1 MKLDKFKSGIYLQQD
16 NYKSFLPTKINEDFE
31 YEDMMINKLLSEAE
45 RELSK
50 LNTYAKL
57 LPNIDLY
64 IKMHVLVEA
73 SKSSKIEGTKTSI
86 EENLMDESEIDPE
99 KRDDWEE
106 VQNYVKAMNYGVDK
120 IYNELP
126 LCNRLIRDIHKI
138 LLSGVR
144 GKYKQPGEFR
154 RSQNWIGGSTL
165 SDAVYIPP
173 HVNDLPELL
182 TDLEKFINNEKLL
195 VPDLIKIAII
205 HYQFETIH
213 PFLDGNCRVGRL
225 IIPLYLQSKGMLDKP
240 CLYISDFFEKNRT
253 SYYDALSRVRES
265 NDLIHW
271 IKFFLNGIIET
282 SKIGSDKFEKIVSLK
297 EETDEKIK
305 KLNGKITNHD
315 LIMNCFYSE
324 PHLSMKKIMS
334 LTKLN
339 KATLIRYIKELV
351 NNNIIV
357 EITGNERNKLFSFK
371 TYIEIFKTD

>member
-31 YEDMMINKLLSEAE
+31 YDDMLINKLLAEAE

-86 EENLMDESEIDPE
+86 EENLMDENDIDPE

-106 VQNYVKAMNYGVDK
+106 VQNYVKALNYGVDK

-126 LCNRLIRDIHKI
+126 LCNRLIRDVHRI

-154 RSQNWIGGSTL
+154 KSQNWIGGSTL
-165 SDAVYIPP
+165 NDAVYIPP
-173 HVNDLPELL
+173 HVNNLADLM
-182 TDLEKFINNEKLL
+182 TDLEKFINNDKLL

-213 PFLDGNCRVGRL
+213 PFLDGNGRVGRL

-240 CLYISDFFEKNRT
+240 CLYISDFFEKNRA
-253 SYYDALSRVRES
+253 SYYDALSKVRES
-265 NDLIHW
+265 NDIIHW

-282 SKIGSDKFEKIVSLK
+282 SKTGSDKFEKIVSLK
-297 EETDEKIK
+297 EETDK
-305 KLNGKITNHD
+305 KVKELNGKVTNYD

-324 PHLSMKKIMS
+324 PQLSMKKMRV
-334 LTKLN
+334 LTN
-339 KATLIRYIKELV
+339 INEPTLRRSINELIK
-351 NNNIIV
+351 NNMII
-357 EITGNERNKLFSFK
+357 EITGSERNRLFSFK
-371 TYIEIFKTD
+371 NYIDLFK

>member
-1 MKLDKFKSGIYLQQD
+1 LKLDKFKSGIYLQQD

-31 YEDMMINKLLSEAE
+31 YDDMLINKLLAEAE

-86 EENLMDESEIDPE
+86 EENLMDENDIDPE

-106 VQNYVKAMNYGVDK
+106 VQNYVKALNYGVDK

-126 LCNRLIRDIHKI
+126 LCNRLIRDVHRI

-154 RSQNWIGGSTL
+154 KSQNWIGGSTL
-165 SDAVYIPP
+165 NDAVYIPP
-173 HVNDLPELL
+173 HVNNLADLM
-182 TDLEKFINNEKLL
+182 TDLEKFINNDKLL

-213 PFLDGNCRVGRL
+213 PFLDGNGRVGRL

-240 CLYISDFFEKNRT
+240 CLYISDFFEKNRA
-253 SYYDALSRVRES
+253 SYYDALSKVRES
-265 NDLIHW
+265 NDIIHW

-282 SKIGSDKFEKIVSLK
+282 SKTGSDKFEKIVSLK
-297 EETDEKIK
+297 EETDK
-305 KLNGKITNHD
+305 KVKELNGKVTNYD

-324 PHLSMKKIMS
+324 PQLSMKKMRV
-334 LTKLN
+334 LTN
-339 KATLIRYIKELV
+339 INEPTLRRSINELIK
-351 NNNIIV
+351 NNMII
-357 EITGNERNKLFSFK
+357 EITGSERNRLFSFK
-371 TYIEIFKTD
+371 NYIDLFK